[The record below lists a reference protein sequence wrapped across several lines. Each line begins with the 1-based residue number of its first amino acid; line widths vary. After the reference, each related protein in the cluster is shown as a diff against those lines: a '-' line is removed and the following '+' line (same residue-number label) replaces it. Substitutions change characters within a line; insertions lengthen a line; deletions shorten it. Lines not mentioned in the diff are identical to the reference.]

1 MILGFLGT
9 GHISSSVIEGIFKSK
24 LKFKKIYLSPRN
36 RILAKKLSK
45 RFKKIQISKNNQQ
58 LIDKSNWVFLAITP
72 KVGEKILKNLY
83 FKKNKKIISFIS
95 TINLKKLRENTK
107 NKNITRV
114 IPLPFIGMKKG
125 PIVIFP
131 PDRSVKNFFKNLGK
145 VIEVKSEKV
154 SKSFWA
160 TSSFMAPFYNLVS
173 TTSDWLVSKGVKK
186 KEAENYARELFS
198 ALSEDAIN
206 KKKLSL
212 KQLVVESQTPGGTNA
227 FVLRELKK
235 KKFYKVQ
242 QKVLNSIF
250 KKF

>member
-1 MILGFLGT
+1 M
-9 GHISSSVIEGIFKSK
+9 
-24 LKFKKIYLSPRN
+24 
-36 RILAKKLSK
+36 
-45 RFKKIQISKNNQQ
+45 
-58 LIDKSNWVFLAITP
+58 
-72 KVGEKILKNLY
+72 
-83 FKKNKKIISFIS
+83 
-95 TINLKKLRENTK
+95 
-107 NKNITRV
+107 

-173 TTSDWLVSKGVKK
+173 TTSDWLVSKGVKR

>member
-1 MILGFLGT
+1 
-9 GHISSSVIEGIFKSK
+9 
-24 LKFKKIYLSPRN
+24 
-36 RILAKKLSK
+36 
-45 RFKKIQISKNNQQ
+45 
-58 LIDKSNWVFLAITP
+58 
-72 KVGEKILKNLY
+72 
-83 FKKNKKIISFIS
+83 
-95 TINLKKLRENTK
+95 
-107 NKNITRV
+107 
-114 IPLPFIGMKKG
+114 MKKG

-131 PDRSVKNFFKNLGK
+131 PDKSVKNFFKHLGK
-145 VIEVKSEKV
+145 VVEVKSEKV

-173 TTSDWLVSKGVKK
+173 ATSDWLTSKGVNR
-186 KEAENYARELFS
+186 KEAEDYTRELFL
-198 ALSEDAIN
+198 ALAEDAIN

-227 FVLRELKK
+227 FVLKELKK